1 MATLFLLIW
10 STPVVAQEPGVP
22 DQAADS
28 LPADDVAST
37 EPAPEAPALTARG
50 RYNAG
55 LDHLENGDSQAAAD
69 AFLAARDD
77 AGPDPELRY
86 RAAFNLALALATGVG
101 PDAPPEE
108 ALETLRSSAA
118 WFNDAVRLAPPDDD
132 DARINLELVSQRIL
146 ELADQL
152 NEGNRL
158 EARLD
163 RLIDDQRGLRDAV
176 RRLLAEVE
184 AEGAGTEPIG
194 FKNDFDALASRER
207 RLMAEV
213 GEGIDLAVE
222 ERLYIEQLAEEQ
234 RTPEQ
239 RSRAYQLAGVTDYL
253 ERARQSLS
261 DARRLLRRLAGER
274 AHRRA
279 DAGLREMKRA
289 REQLLD
295 PVAVL
300 KAVVRDE
307 VALIDHTRA
316 LAAFGAGVRL
326 DATRPPWLTPAHL
339 ADRQEDAA
347 VRTGGVLGRFEAVA
361 ASEPAAAGDGGGA
374 RMLRAVAAA
383 TPILADG
390 LAAMRAAIAALEAGE
405 AGVAVPDQE
414 RALRAL
420 GDAIEQFAGV
430 RDLIELAYAGQQG
443 VIGLLTPAEDS
454 PVATLSTTERANA
467 IAEIADANTSRLS
480 RLEGLLEEEAEAA
493 LAQRDDASET
503 DASETD
509 ASQGDVEDAQKAR
522 EAAAQRYALAEEL
535 RAKAQEGLSDLAG
548 EVARLAEGA
557 GDVENA
563 RAGARTTLDALAE
576 LRRLFFTIVEHLRE
590 LHAEQTETH
599 DTTATLQ
606 FEGSAD
612 APEDLPGD
620 LGYTA
625 ERQSTHAALADALAA
640 ALAEQADAAAAASAA
655 ETPPANAA
663 DAGGDPTAR
672 LAEAAG
678 EVRQA
683 GGRMQSAAAA
693 LADAVGRAANMTPEL
708 EPALDDQTAA
718 IEHLENALR
727 TLSPPNQDQSDEG
740 ADGQQQQAQAQPQQS
755 EEEEMS
761 QRQALR
767 RLQAIRDREAE
778 RQRRRQE
785 DDAVS
790 QPVEKDW

>member
-1 MATLFLLIW
+1 MKRIAAVCMLVGGA
-10 STPVVAQEPGVP
+10 SVAAEEVDVP
-22 DQAADS
+22 EQT
-28 LPADDVAST
+28 ADDLTEDAALSAEST
-37 EPAPEAPALTARG
+37 LTPRG

-55 LDHLENGDSQAAAD
+55 LDHLGTGASDAATD
-69 AFLAARDD
+69 AFLAARDA

-86 RAAFNLALALATGVG
+86 RAAFNLALALAAGVA
-101 PDAPPEE
+101 PDAPPAE
-108 ALETLRSSAA
+108 AIDTLRQSAA
-118 WFNDAVRLAPPDDD
+118 WFNDAVRLAPPGDD
-132 DARINLELVSQRIL
+132 DARINLELVSKRIL
-146 ELADQL
+146 ALADQL
-152 NEGNRL
+152 NEDNRL
-158 EARLD
+158 EERLD

-184 AEGAGTEPIG
+184 AEGAGTEPVG
-194 FKNDFDALASRER
+194 FESDFDGLASRER
-207 RLMAEV
+207 RLAAEV

-239 RSRAYQLAGVTDYL
+239 RSRAYQLTAVTDYL

-279 DAGLREMKRA
+279 DAALAEMKRA

-307 VALIDHTRA
+307 MALIDHTRA
-316 LAAFGAGVRL
+316 LAVFGDGVRR
-326 DATRPPWLTPAHL
+326 DAARPPWLTPAHL

-347 VRTGGVLGRFEAVA
+347 VRTGGVLGRFEAVT
-361 ASEPAAAGDGGGA
+361 ASEPPADGDAGEA
-374 RMLRAVAAA
+374 RMLRAAGTA

-390 LAAMRAAIAALEAGE
+390 LAAMRGAIAALEAGE
-405 AGVAVPDQE
+405 PGAAIPDQE
-414 RALRAL
+414 TAVRAL
-420 GDAIEQFAGV
+420 GEAIEQFAGV

-443 VIGLLTPAEDS
+443 AVGLLTPAEGS
-454 PVATLSTTERANA
+454 PVATLSTNERAAA
-467 IAEIADANTSRLS
+467 IAEIADANTSRLT

-493 LAQRDDASET
+493 QMREGDP
-503 DASETD
+503 
-509 ASQGDVEDAQKAR
+509 SQGDADDARQAR
-522 EAAAQRYALAEEL
+522 EAAAQRYALAEAL
-535 RAKAQEGLSDLAG
+535 RAKAEDGLGDLTR
-548 EVARLAEGA
+548 EVARLAEGE
-557 GDVENA
+557 GDVETA
-563 RAGARTTLDALAE
+563 RSAARTTLDALAE
-576 LRRLFFTIVEHLRE
+576 LRRLFFSIVEHLRE

-612 APEDLPGD
+612 APEDLPD
-620 LGYTA
+620 ELGYTA
-625 ERQSTHAALADALAA
+625 ERQSAHSALADALAA
-640 ALAEQADAAAAASAA
+640 ALAEQADAAASAPQPQAASGA
-655 ETPPANAA
+655 EPGA
-663 DAGGDPTAR
+663 PTAR
-672 LAEAAG
+672 LTEAAS
-678 EVRQA
+678 EVRKA

-693 LADAVGRAANMTPEL
+693 LADAVERAVKMTPEL
-708 EPALDDQTAA
+708 EPALGDQTAA

-727 TLSPPNQDQSDEG
+727 ALSPPNQDQSGDEAG
-740 ADGQQQQAQAQPQQS
+740 SQEQQAQAQPEPS
-755 EEEEMS
+755 EDEEMS

-778 RQRRRQE
+778 RQRRRQG
-785 DDAVS
+785 DDAAS

>member
-1 MATLFLLIW
+1 MREVAVVCLLIASAWVAAGEPGAPDEPVDRSPADEVAPAESWSDEPATL
-10 STPVVAQEPGVP
+10 SP
-22 DQAADS
+22 
-28 LPADDVAST
+28 
-37 EPAPEAPALTARG
+37 RG

-55 LDHLENGDSQAAAD
+55 LDHLGTGDSQAAAD
-69 AFLAARDD
+69 AFLAARDA
-77 AGPDPELRY
+77 AGSDPELRY
-86 RAAFNLALALATGVG
+86 RAAFNLALALAKGVA

-108 ALETLRSSAA
+108 AIDTLRMSAA

-132 DARINLELVSQRIL
+132 DARINLELVAQRIL

-152 NEGNRL
+152 NEGDRL

-194 FKNDFDALASRER
+194 FKNDFDGLASRER

-213 GEGIDLAVE
+213 GEGIDRAVE
-222 ERLYIEQLAEEQ
+222 ERLYIEQVPDEQ

-239 RSRAYQLAGVTDYL
+239 RGRAYQLAGVTDYL

-279 DAGLREMKRA
+279 DAALAEMKRA

-300 KAVVRDE
+300 KAVLRDE
-307 VALIDHTRA
+307 MALVDHTRA
-316 LAAFGAGVRL
+316 LTAFGEGVRL
-326 DATRPPWLTPAHL
+326 DAAPPPWLTPAHL

-347 VRTGGVLGRFEAVA
+347 ARTGGVLGRFEAVA
-361 ASEPAAAGDGGGA
+361 ASEPAQAGGVGEV
-374 RMLRAVAAA
+374 RTLRAVATA

-405 AGVAVPDQE
+405 AGTAIPDQE

-443 VIGLLTPAEDS
+443 VIGLLTPQEDS
-454 PVATLSTTERANA
+454 PVATLSTAERAVA
-467 IAEIADANTSRLS
+467 IVEIADANTSRLV
-480 RLEGLLEEEAEAA
+480 RLKDLLEEEAEAA
-493 LAQRDDASET
+493 AQAPPGDAPDG
-503 DASETD
+503 DA
-509 ASQGDVEDAQKAR
+509 EDARQAR
-522 EAAAQRYALAEEL
+522 EAEAQRYALAEDL
-535 RAKAQEGLSDLAG
+535 RATAQNGLSDLTR
-548 EVARLAEGA
+548 EVARLADGA
-557 GDVENA
+557 GSVDSARSAAGTTVE
-563 RAGARTTLDALAE
+563 ALAE

-590 LHAEQTETH
+590 LHAEQTEIH

-612 APEDLPGD
+612 APENLRGD
-620 LGYTA
+620 LGYAA
-625 ERQSTHAALADALAA
+625 ERQSAHAALADALAA
-640 ALAEQADAAAAASAA
+640 ALAAQADAAASAQTAGSAPLASSS
-655 ETPPANAA
+655 T
-663 DAGGDPTAR
+663 DDGDPTAR
-672 LAEAAG
+672 LAEAAD
-678 EVRQA
+678 EVRKA
-683 GGRMQSAAAA
+683 GGRMQGAAAE
-693 LADAVGRAANMTPEL
+693 LADAVARAASMTPEL
-708 EPALDDQTAA
+708 EPALGDQTAA

-727 TLSPPNQDQSDEG
+727 ALSPPDQDQSDEG
-740 ADGQQQQAQAQPQQS
+740 SGDQQSQAQTQPQ
-755 EEEEMS
+755 EAEDEEMS

-785 DDAVS
+785 DDVVS